1 MHEEVRWTVKVVA
14 WERGSGDGD
23 AGGALW
29 SIVAASIVA
38 ASIVAASIVAGDGW
52 AENSDVELA
61 ANLGPTSQTS
71 SAKAFCLTMR
81 QKYGSER

>member
-1 MHEEVRWTVKVVA
+1 MVKVVA

-23 AGGALW
+23 A
-29 SIVAASIVA
+29 AASIVA